1 MNKKVTTNIVKETE
15 KAYQLNVLYWT
26 LFDKPEKTATMW
38 VPKSCCDI
46 EDGKVTGIAEW
57 ILDKWV
63 KEYND
68 RISYY
73 KARSNR
79 VSFDMKEKEYLMKKE
94 EDKNAA
100 FKAELAETLEVVSE
114 YVKPYANLY
123 MMEMGF
129 VASFISK
136 NYKGLG
142 IISSD
147 KLEALEN
154 IGNKIAKEFG
164 VITRETYYNSDNW
177 FDYWNNKFMKYHTT
191 LESVRD
197 FLVNELHYGSNAV
210 YGVSLYDYRV
220 TLTLSNGKRIEHSMI
235 DKIIMHGNTPEKSL
249 LGKNFKNNWKFY
261 NEIKHIVESMF

>member
-1 MNKKVTTNIVKETE
+1 MYKKVTTNIVKETE

-57 ILDKWV
+57 ILDKWI
-63 KEYND
+63 KDYND

-73 KARSNR
+73 KSRSNR
-79 VSFDMKEKEYLMKKE
+79 VSFDMEQKEYLMKKE

-142 IISSD
+142 IIPSD
-147 KLEALEN
+147 KLEAFEN

-164 VITRETYYNSDNW
+164 VITKETHKGDAW
-177 FDYWNNKFMKYHTT
+177 FNFWDHFVENHPT

-197 FLVNELHYGSNAV
+197 FLVNELHYDSNAV